1 MTAHPTPRKIS
12 FTGSVAAGKR
22 VALAAAS
29 DLTRVT
35 LELGGNDAAILLDD
49 IDIADVAS
57 KLVPVALFNTGQACA
72 LPKRVYAP
80 AAIYDDVVEAFASV
94 ARSMAVG
101 PPDQPGV
108 ALGPLSTAPQYARVR
123 ELVAEALDQGA
134 RAAAGGN
141 PVDGPGYFFEPT
153 ILANPDPT
161 SRVVVEEQFGPALP
175 ILPYRDLDEAVA
187 DANDTTFGLCGSA
200 WGTDVARAKAV
211 AERLE
216 CGSTFV
222 NTHAALQFDV
232 PFSGAKWSGL
242 GVENGLPGLLSFTEA
257 QVVHTSNV

>member
-1 MTAHPTPRKIS
+1 
-12 FTGSVAAGKR
+12 VVAGKS
-22 VALAAAS
+22 VALAAAG
-29 DLTRVT
+29 DLKRVT

-49 IDIADVAS
+49 IDVADVAS

-123 ELVAEALDQGA
+123 QLVAEALDQGA
-134 RAAAGGN
+134 RAVTGGH
-141 PVDGPGYFFEPT
+141 PMDGPGYFFEPT
-153 ILANPDPT
+153 ILADPDPT

-175 ILPYRDLDEAVA
+175 VLAYRDLDEAVT
-187 DANDTTFGLCGSA
+187 DANNT
-200 WGTDVARAKAV
+200 ARAKAV
-211 AERLE
+211 AERLQ

-232 PFSGAKWSGL
+232 PFAGAKWSGL
-242 GVENGLPGLLSFTEA
+242 GVENGMPGLLSFTEA
-257 QVVHTSNV
+257 QVVHTARV